1 MASAVPSCDICGSRG
16 FDKEAMV
23 WCSECDDLLCS
34 LCDEHHSISK
44 ASKNHKTLSIDD
56 YRNIPA
62 FLMSVKTKCDVHDSE
77 FEFYCTVHDDLCCV
91 QCMQMT
97 HKVCNDIKP
106 LNEIVKNIKT
116 SALVESLEI
125 TIKEIANGIKLLIT
139 KSRESIESLTF
150 CMEKCRTEVQE
161 LRQAIEEHLK
171 NIEEQILDELSSHFT
186 DGLKQKTTLTKNLEE
201 SETRITTMATDI
213 TNIRNHAS
221 ERQTFLGL
229 KEIEKLAQNEKS
241 FAESVIEHQ
250 TIRQTQ
256 YTFTISPAIF
266 YIKNDLSLLGKLS
279 IVENTM
285 NIPFETFKGINAQI
299 IMPCGSSIYQYRVN
313 NRWQIKMPVGI
324 HSIRLTGCTVLPTA
338 EIVVADKGNDR
349 LIIFEADGT
358 LKKELAVVGSPV
370 DVAYTDQNQVAVT
383 LSNKSKIKFV
393 NMENGITSCKMSL
406 TSSAYGISVSGDT
419 MIVRIKDSS
428 FLYTDK
434 TRRVV
439 RMVPISDECI
449 LYVTY
454 QNEKFYYTNWEKN
467 IVACCDGAG
476 NTIWKFHN
484 GILKRP
490 CGITIENGGH
500 IFVAGFESN
509 NIVLISE
516 NGKQY
521 CELLS
526 ESDNL
531 KNPTA
536 IDYNDET
543 KQLAVVNLEG
553 GMCNVFEIHC

>member
-16 FDKEAMV
+16 IDKEAIV

-44 ASKNHKTLSIDD
+44 ASKNHKALSVDD

-77 FEFYCTVHDDLCCV
+77 FEFYCTFHDEPCCV

-97 HKVCNDIKP
+97 HKVCNDIQP
-106 LNEIVKNIKT
+106 LNEIVKNSKT

-125 TIKEIANGIKLLIT
+125 TIEEITNGIKLLIT

-171 NIEEQILDELSSHFT
+171 NIEKQILNELSSHFT
-186 DGLKQKTTLTKNLEE
+186 DGLKQKTKLTKNLEE
-201 SETRITTMATDI
+201 AEARINTMGTDI
-213 TNIRNHAS
+213 ANIRSHAS
-221 ERQTFLGL
+221 GRQTFLGL
-229 KEIEKLAQNEKS
+229 REIEKLAQSEKR

-256 YTFTISPAIF
+256 FTFTISPAIF

-285 NIPFETFKGINAQI
+285 DIPFETFKGINAQS
-299 IMPCGSSIYQYRVN
+299 IMPCGIDIYQYRVK
-313 NRWQIKMPVGI
+313 NRWQIKVPVGI
-324 HSIRLTGCTVLPTA
+324 NPIRLTGCTVLPTT
-338 EIVVADKGNDR
+338 EIVIADKRNDR

-358 LKKELAVVGSPV
+358 LKKELEVVGSPV
-370 DVAYTDQNQVAVT
+370 DVAYTGQKEVAVT
-383 LSNKSKIKFV
+383 FSNKSKIKFV
-393 NMENGITSCKMSL
+393 NMENGITSYKMSL
-406 TSSAYGISVSGDT
+406 TSAACGISVSGDD
-419 MIVRIKDSS
+419 MIVRLKESG

-434 TRRVV
+434 IGRLV
-439 RMVPISDECI
+439 RMVPVSDKCI

-454 QNEKFYYTNWEKN
+454 QNEKFYYTNWEEN

-476 NTIWKFHN
+476 NTIWTFHN
-484 GILKRP
+484 CILKKP
-490 CGITIENGGH
+490 CGITIENGGN
-500 IFVAGFESN
+500 IFVAGFESH
-509 NIVLISE
+509 NIVLISG

-521 CELLS
+521 RELLN

-531 KNPTA
+531 NNPTA
-536 IDYNDET
+536 IDYNNET

-553 GMCNVFEIHC
+553 GLCNVFEIHC

>member
-16 FDKEAMV
+16 FDKEAMA

-77 FEFYCTVHDDLCCV
+77 FEFYCTVHDDPCCV
-91 QCMQMT
+91 QCMHMT

-161 LRQAIEEHLK
+161 LRQTIEEHLK
-171 NIEEQILDELSSHFT
+171 NIEKQILDKLSSHFT
-186 DGLKQKTTLTKNLEE
+186 DGLKQKTKLTKNLEE
-201 SETRITTMATDI
+201 AETRINNMVTDI

-229 KEIEKLAQNEKS
+229 KEIEKLAQSEKC

-250 TIRQTQ
+250 KIRQTQ
-256 YTFTISPAIF
+256 YTFIISPAIF
-266 YIKNDLSLLGKLS
+266 YIKNDSSLLGKLS

-285 NIPFETFKGINAQI
+285 DIPIETFKGINAQI
-299 IMPCGSSIYQYRVN
+299 IIPCGINIYQYRVK

-324 HSIRLTGCTVLPTA
+324 NPIRLTGCTVLPTA
-338 EIVVADKGNDR
+338 EIVIADKTNDR
-349 LIIFEADGT
+349 LIIFEAGGT

-370 DVAYTDQNQVAVT
+370 DVAYTGQRQVAVT
-383 LSNKSKIKFV
+383 LSNKSKIKFI
-393 NMENGITSCKMSL
+393 NMENGITSYKMSL
-406 TSSAYGISVSGDT
+406 TSAAYGISVSGDD
-419 MIVRIKDSS
+419 MIVRVKDSG

-434 TRRVV
+434 TRRLV
-439 RMVPISDECI
+439 RMVPVSDESI

-454 QNEKFYYTNWEKN
+454 QNEKFYYTKWDEN

-476 NTIWKFHN
+476 NTIWTFHN
-484 GILKRP
+484 GILKKP
-490 CGITIENGGH
+490 CGITIENGGN

-521 CELLS
+521 RELLS

-531 KNPTA
+531 NNPTA
-536 IDYNDET
+536 IDYNNET
-543 KQLAVVNLEG
+543 NQLAIVNLEG